1 MSGLT
6 IKGIQEELENILQH
20 SYLKKSIPKPV
31 IDKDKLLI
39 LYTLVKNT
47 SYSNLK
53 KKNYIIT
60 TMLVQIALDTH
71 DLVTENTKDESESI
85 KENRQLT
92 VLAGDYYSGLYYYM
106 LAKLDDI
113 SMIHTLASAIKEIN
127 ELKMEI
133 YYDTYESVTAFIEA
147 LKKLESKLITRVA
160 EHFNRSSIDEFAQNW
175 LLTKRLIH
183 EKGLFISNQQAPL
196 FDLLTDGPAH
206 NIKYNQVIPTVES
219 IIGNHLLI
227 LDELAQVL
235 PTHYQLL
242 KNYVQNFYADSV
254 NQTRIVMEEG

>member
-1 MSGLT
+1 MPGLT
-6 IKGIQEELENILQH
+6 MNDIKEELENILQL

-31 IDKDKLLI
+31 IDNDKLLI
-39 LYTLVKNT
+39 LYTLIKNT
-47 SYSNLK
+47 NHSNLK

-71 DLVTENTKDESESI
+71 DLVTENNQGESESI
-85 KENRQLT
+85 KESRQLT

-133 YYDTYESVTAFIEA
+133 YYDSYESVTAFIEA

-160 EHFNRSSIDEFAQNW
+160 EHFNRSSINDFAQTW

-183 EKGLFISNQQAPL
+183 EKGLFVSKQEAPL
-196 FDLLTDGPAH
+196 FDLLTDGPAY
-206 NIKYNQVIPTVES
+206 NLQYNQVVQTVES
-219 IIGNHLLI
+219 IIGNHLI
-227 LDELAQVL
+227 IVEELVHVL
-235 PTHYQLL
+235 PTHFQIL
-242 KNYVQNFYADSV
+242 KNYVQNFFTD
-254 NQTRIVMEEG
+254 NDKQTRIVMEEG